1 MDTGTPIVSELKARL
16 LRKTEQLRKGREVV
30 NELLARF
37 PEPACFEQEDAVRHA
52 KTWLSDTDPNQLSLF
67 NP

>member
-1 MDTGTPIVSELKARL
+1 MDTATPIASELKARL
-16 LRKTEQLRKGREVV
+16 LKKAEQLRKGREVV

-52 KTWLSDTDPNQLSLF
+52 KTWLNDTDPNQLSLF

>member
-1 MDTGTPIVSELKARL
+1 MDETLIANALKSKYL
-16 LRKTEQLRKGREVV
+16 STKEQLRRGREVV

-52 KTWLSDTDPNQLSLF
+52 KTWLNDTDPTQLHIF
-67 NP
+67 QP

>member
-1 MDTGTPIVSELKARL
+1 MDEILIANALKSKYL
-16 LRKTEQLRKGREVV
+16 SSKEQVRKGREVV

-52 KTWLSDTDPNQLSLF
+52 KAWLNDTDPNQF
-67 NP
+67 NL

>member
-1 MDTGTPIVSELKARL
+1 MPDETLIANALKSKYLAS
-16 LRKTEQLRKGREVV
+16 KEQVRRGREVV

-52 KTWLSDTDPNQLSLF
+52 KAWLHDTDPTQLHLF
-67 NP
+67 QP

>member
-1 MDTGTPIVSELKARL
+1 MTTETAIVSELKARC
-16 LRKTEQLRKGREVV
+16 LRKSEQVRKGREVV

-52 KTWLSDTDPNQLSLF
+52 RNWLNDTDPNQLSFL
-67 NP
+67 P

>member
-1 MDTGTPIVSELKARL
+1 MDEILIANALKSKYLAS
-16 LRKTEQLRKGREVV
+16 KEQIRKGREVV

-52 KTWLSDTDPNQLSLF
+52 KAWLNDTDPTQLNLF